1 MSINS
6 KQSSKWSHYIPV
18 GSPSD
23 NSDPRFPQIQDT
35 QLALEDQL
43 LNSSTP
49 REFNLKPNPEL
60 GQHKQTT
67 ENSAST
73 FSRAL
78 QYITSF
84 IYRRR
89 KIIQIMII
97 SDIIILFVLHLWF
110 TSLSNAFP
118 LKDDNL
124 TWSQTSKITRDSL
137 AERRSALFD
146 VINDK
151 LNQDLFVQLEGLNHN
166 YFFDLGSN
174 TVGTASFPMFNQY
187 QRQPYVSNGYIG
199 SRIPNLG
206 QGYTLDQQSD
216 SSEATKDDLSNGWPL
231 FNKRFAGAFIAG
243 FYDIQKNTTGTNFP
257 ELLENGYESVIAA
270 VPQWTSLSIST
281 EKDGRQYEL
290 NPANSE
296 HLESTIKNYSQTMS
310 FSDGIVTT
318 EFVWL
323 DDIYVRYDI
332 IAHREDTSLGLVNL
346 QVANLGSE
354 EISIDVKDELDFKT
368 SSRCQLV
375 DVGSDDDGIFIQFQ
389 PSLLDQVNAAI
400 YSRLKVSTK
409 PEQEDMKS
417 SGTSVENTQTF
428 QIKPN
433 DNISVVKFAGIV
445 SSDLDES
452 KYSSANSTLEAA
464 KSAAFKYSSGAKA
477 LSTHRLA
484 WDKLYGSVLSVTVPD
499 DRMITLASRASIYH
513 MAANTRSDAKGV
525 SAALGVGGL
534 SSDSYGG
541 MVFWDTDLWM
551 MNGILPFFPDHAKSI
566 INYRVHTHEQ
576 ALQNVRDYRPDF
588 NGAAYPWTSGRYGN
602 CTATGPCFD
611 YEYHI
616 NIAVARAAWEYYL
629 SGAGDDKFL
638 EETALP
644 LIQDSAQFLSDYVEY
659 NDTLKQ
665 FTTKNLTDPDEYA
678 NHVDNGAYT
687 NAGISVNMKWAIAV
701 AKHLNKE
708 YPSSFDIIVGNMHL
722 PEANNDQRATLE
734 YTGMNSSAAIKQADV
749 IMLTYPFENELISD
763 EQAYTNMELYS
774 LKQVSYGPAM
784 TFPIFSIVASDLSE
798 RGCASQ
804 AYLRK
809 SVQPFLRGPFAQ
821 FSEQNNDNFL
831 TNGGTHPA
839 FPFLTAHGGFIQAIL
854 HGLMGFRYDF
864 EMVDEKISRILRLDP
879 IALPC
884 LPGGIQISGVK
895 YMGHTLSLAINETS
909 FTVKDLLSESGAPK
923 TINLRIGKRNVK
935 HGKYELQSGK
945 SLTFP
950 LFETQVSIP
959 GSISECGSA
968 SFYNITEGSFG
979 DVPLLINDGDN
990 TTHWQANYNDSTAKI
1005 LADFKKTRNLT
1016 GGYINWGDKPP
1027 TSCSLSSFNYNV
1039 PLSNVSSILGSVDFG
1054 TDVHERYKYSRVH
1067 DIVNQSDVFTQV
1079 LQTKVDVTAPF
1090 DPKEYASVEVPDR
1103 INLTQFRFP
1112 EAVQAQFLL
1121 IEVSGI
1127 HDTEPTDGS
1136 IGGAKLYEVVF
1147 YDK

>member
-1 MSINS
+1 MNINS
-6 KQSSKWSHYIPV
+6 KQLVKRPHYIPL
-18 GSPSD
+18 GLSS
-23 NSDPRFPQIQDT
+23 NSSDPRLPQIQDT
-35 QLALEDQL
+35 QPALEDQ
-43 LNSSTP
+43 SST
-49 REFNLKPNPEL
+49 REFHLKPNPDSGES
-60 GQHKQTT
+60 KQTT
-67 ENSAST
+67 ETLPSVFST
-73 FSRAL
+73 AL
-78 QYITSF
+78 TFITLF
-84 IYRRR
+84 ISRRR
-89 KIIQIMII
+89 RIIQIMFI

-124 TWSQTSKITRDSL
+124 TWSKSSKVTRDTL
-137 AERRSALFD
+137 AQRRQALFD
-146 VINDK
+146 IINDK

-174 TVGTASFPMFNQY
+174 TVGTASFPMYNQY
-187 QRQPYVSNGYIG
+187 QRQPYVANGYIG

-216 SSEATKDDLSNGWPL
+216 ASEATKDDLSNGWPL
-231 FNKRFAGAFIAG
+231 FNKRYAGAFIAG
-243 FYDIQKNTTGTNFP
+243 FYDLQKNTTGTNFA

-281 EKDGRQYEL
+281 EKDGHQYEL
-290 NPANSE
+290 NPEN
-296 HLESTIKNYSQTMS
+296 LERLQSTIKNYLQTMS
-310 FSDGIVTT
+310 FSNGIVTT

-332 IAHREDTSLGLVNL
+332 IAHREEPSLGLVDL
-346 QVANLGSE
+346 QVANLGE
-354 EISIDVKDELDFKT
+354 DDITIRVEDELDFET
-368 SSRCQLV
+368 ALRCQLV
-375 DVGSDDDGIFIQFQ
+375 NVGSDEDGIYIQFQ
-389 PSLLDQVNAAI
+389 PLLVDQANAAI
-400 YSRLKVSTK
+400 YSRLKASTK
-409 PEQEDMKS
+409 PAQVEMKS
-417 SGTSVENTQTF
+417 SNVSVSNTQSF
-428 QIKPN
+428 QVSSN
-433 DNISVVKFAGIV
+433 NNIRVSKFAGIV

-452 KYSSANSTLEAA
+452 KFLSANSTFDEA
-464 KSAAFKYSSGAKA
+464 KRTAFKYSSAEKA
-477 LSTHRLA
+477 LSTHSLA
-484 WDKLYGSVLSVTVPD
+484 WDKLYGSALSVTVPAE
-499 DRMITLASRASIYH
+499 RMLTLASRASIYH
-513 MAANTRSDAKGV
+513 MAANTRPDAKGV

-576 ALQNVRDYRPDF
+576 ALQNVKDYRPDF
-588 NGAAYPWTSGRYGN
+588 KGAAYPWTSGRYGN

-638 EETALP
+638 EDTALP
-644 LIQDSAQFLSDYVEY
+644 LIQDSAQLLSDYVEY

-701 AKHLNKE
+701 AKHLDKE
-708 YPSSFDIIVGNMHL
+708 YPHEFDIIVGNMHL
-722 PEANNDQRATLE
+722 PEANNVQRATLE

-749 IMLTYPFENELISD
+749 IMLTYPFENEMISD

-798 RGCASQ
+798 NGCASQ

-821 FSEQNNDNFL
+821 FLEQNNDNFL

-864 EMVDEKISRILRLDP
+864 EMVDDKIDRILRLDP
-879 IALPC
+879 ISLPC

-895 YMGHTLSLAINETS
+895 YMGHTLSLTINETS
-909 FTVKDLLSESGAPK
+909 FTVEDLLSDSSAPK
-923 TINLRIGKRNVK
+923 EINLRIGKRNAK
-935 HGKYELQSGK
+935 HGKYELLSGK

-950 LFETQVSIP
+950 LFETLVSIP

-968 SFYNITEGSFG
+968 TFYNITEGSFG

-1005 LADFKKTRNLT
+1005 LVDFKKSRNLT

-1027 TSCSLSSFNYNV
+1027 TSCSLSTFNYNV
-1039 PLSNVSSILGSVDFG
+1039 PLNNVSTILGLVDFG
-1054 TDVHERYKYSRVH
+1054 TDVHERYRYSRVH
-1067 DIVNQSDVFTQV
+1067 DVVNQSDVFNQV
-1079 LQTKVDVTAPF
+1079 LETKVDITAPF

-1103 INLTQFRFP
+1103 FNITLFKFP
-1112 EAVQAQFLL
+1112 EAVEVQFLL

-1127 HDTEPTDGS
+1127 HDTVAPEGE

-1147 YDK
+1147 YDQ